1 MTKFAAEEI
10 HYRIFQFP
18 PFYFLLNILDPKIKE
33 LEFKKMKIYVS
44 FFFSNKTQYLVTYI
58 GIATSCPLYQISAS
72 CCTILIHTYMKIG
85 CV

>member
-33 LEFKKMKIYVS
+33 LEFKKKKIYVS
-44 FFFSNKTQYLVTYI
+44 FFFSNKTQ
-58 GIATSCPLYQISAS
+58 
-72 CCTILIHTYMKIG
+72 
-85 CV
+85 